1 MKSLVRRRLMVE
13 CVDSSVTKIKTMWWM
28 PSRGIRV
35 SVDFA
40 SLRCGDKEE
49 EARDEYPERLD
60 EKTKFHLALPEF
72 VISVSHLVGSKL

>member
-1 MKSLVRRRLMVE
+1 MKSLVRRRLIVE

-40 SLRCGDKEE
+40 NLRCGDREE
-49 EARDEYPERLD
+49 VKMNIQKGQMEIQKR
-60 EKTKFHLALPEF
+60 
-72 VISVSHLVGSKL
+72 